1 MVTIKTQQEIKT
13 IADGGHRLNQVMDI
27 LLSALKPGIRGDQL
41 EKVTQSAIL
50 NFGGKPAF
58 LNYSPGPGEPPFPAA
73 LCLSLNDT
81 IVHGIPKRSVVI
93 KEGDLVKLDIGMKFK
108 GLYTDMARSAVV
120 GTATPEQKKLITTA
134 KEAFLAGLKAAK
146 EGNTLGDMGFAI
158 ENRIK
163 ANHFF
168 VIKELTGHGVGYSQ
182 HEDPWV
188 LNYGNPGKG
197 LKLKTGM
204 VLAIEPMPTIGTS
217 EIVEK
222 RDGSF
227 ATADGSLASHWENTI
242 VVTKT
247 GGKILT
253 K

>member
-1 MVTIKTQQEIKT
+1 MATIKTKQEIK
-13 IADGGHRLNQVMDI
+13 ILAEGGHRLNQVMEI
-27 LLSALKPGIRGDQL
+27 LLTALRPGLRGDQL
-41 EKVTQSAIL
+41 EKLTQSAIA

-58 LNYSPGPGEPPFPAA
+58 LNYSPNPGEPPFPAA

-81 IVHGIPKRSVVI
+81 VVHGIPKSTVI
-93 KEGDLVKLDIGMKFK
+93 LKEGDLIKLDIGMEFR

-120 GTATPEQKKLITTA
+120 GASNPQQRKLMATA
-134 KEAFLAGLKAAK
+134 KEAFVAALKVAK
-146 EGNTLGDMGFAI
+146 DGNTLGDIGWAV

-188 LNYGNPGKG
+188 LNYGVPGKG

-204 VLAIEPMPTIGTS
+204 VLAIEPMPTVGTS
-217 EIVEK
+217 EIIEK
-222 RDGSF
+222 DDGSF
-227 ATADGSLASHWENTI
+227 ATADGSLASHYENTI
-242 VVTKT
+242 VVTQS
-247 GGKILT
+247 GGKVLT